1 MHELRT
7 GTSLQTIA
15 DTSSAAGCCFP
26 PGVDL
31 HSAAGPRRDAGNYFS
46 YVHNVQL
53 KKMHGPAAA
62 RLKYLVWNIKF
73 GLNFIDK
80 MEKLSAQ
87 QKDTF
92 TRMSTAR
99 LLSELIKIGFTEE
112 QQDQDLLDK
121 FEIPADLQA
130 TLYCILI

>member
-1 MHELRT
+1 
-7 GTSLQTIA
+7 
-15 DTSSAAGCCFP
+15 
-26 PGVDL
+26 
-31 HSAAGPRRDAGNYFS
+31 
-46 YVHNVQL
+46 
-53 KKMHGPAAA
+53 
-62 RLKYLVWNIKF
+62 
-73 GLNFIDK
+73 